1 MSITAYARFTPRD
14 QFGQF
19 ITAHITPA
27 VRASVEA
34 GAKMIED
41 RAKELCPVD
50 TGALRD
56 SISTEMDER
65 DFSIQAKVAPHM
77 PYAAYVEFGTG
88 IRGAASAG
96 AGKGPY
102 SSTWPGQAA
111 QPYMRPA
118 VDESKEAIR
127 DLFRGN
133 LSTAIRS
140 PYA

>member
-14 QFGQF
+14 SFGQF

-34 GAKMIED
+34 AAQMIQS
-41 RAKELCPVD
+41 RAQELCPVD

-56 SISTEMDER
+56 SITTEIDER

-77 PYAAYVEFGTG
+77 PYAGYVEFGTG
-88 IRGAASAG
+88 LRGASSPG

-102 SSTWPGQAA
+102 SETWPGMPA

-118 VDESKEAIR
+118 LDESRETILS
-127 DLFRGN
+127 LFRGN
-133 LSTAIRS
+133 ISSGIRS
-140 PYA
+140 AYA